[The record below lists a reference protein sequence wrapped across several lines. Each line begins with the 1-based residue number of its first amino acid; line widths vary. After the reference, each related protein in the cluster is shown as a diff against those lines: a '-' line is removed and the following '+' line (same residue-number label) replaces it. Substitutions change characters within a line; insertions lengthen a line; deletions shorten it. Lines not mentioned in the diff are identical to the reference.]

1 MRSPREGK
9 LTEKKRHL
17 RTEPWAL
24 REMKKRKAKETEEW
38 SPRRKD
44 NPESVVSQKQR
55 EGSVSKG
62 E

>member
-1 MRSPREGK
+1 MQ
-9 LTEKKRHL
+9 KKRHL

-55 EGSVSKG
+55 EGSVSKR